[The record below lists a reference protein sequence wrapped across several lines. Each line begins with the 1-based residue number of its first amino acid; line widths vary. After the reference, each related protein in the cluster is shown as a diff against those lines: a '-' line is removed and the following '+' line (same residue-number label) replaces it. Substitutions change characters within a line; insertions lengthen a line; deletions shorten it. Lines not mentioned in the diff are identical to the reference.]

1 MSTGTNSPKVHPP
14 NGTRF
19 YTFQATSPAWHG
31 SGQTLQDFPVLSE
44 GGSTTCYMAI
54 ALTRNTGT
62 VRPPKTSA
70 STLGCR
76 GDDGCGSSPSSWWI
90 GFATPMGVWD
100 KKKGTV

>member
-1 MSTGTNSPKVHPP
+1 HALPSLRHVIGD
-14 NGTRF
+14 
-19 YTFQATSPAWHG
+19 TSPAWHG
-31 SGQTLQDFPVLSE
+31 SGQTLQAFPVLSE